1 MSQMSINDEIWLDY
15 VMVIT
20 DIQNNNRDIVDKS

>member
-1 MSQMSINDEIWLDY
+1 MSQMSINDGIWLDY